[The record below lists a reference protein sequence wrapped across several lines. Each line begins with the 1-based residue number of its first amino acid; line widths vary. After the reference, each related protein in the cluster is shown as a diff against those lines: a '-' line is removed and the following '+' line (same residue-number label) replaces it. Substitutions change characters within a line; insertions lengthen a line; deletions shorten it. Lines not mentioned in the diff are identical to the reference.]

1 MFKDSELKRIKPQDI
16 GSLIEERQEYAR
28 RHYRALPIIE
38 AKMISNPGW
47 HAICPKT
54 DMPLT
59 LPDIKEEMLGY
70 LEEMEEEIAQLEN
83 LMKPKDE
90 QLELKI

>member
-16 GSLIEERQEYAR
+16 DNLLEERREFAR
-28 RHYRALPIIE
+28 RYRRALPIIN

-47 HAICPKT
+47 HAVCPKT

-59 LPDIKEEMLGY
+59 LRDIKEEMLGY
-70 LEEMEEEIAQLEN
+70 LEEMEEEIAQLEK
-83 LMKPKDE
+83 LLKPKQR
-90 QLELKI
+90 QLELL